1 MRLYLTAMNTMN
13 PPLTTE
19 PTGRCNNTA
28 VRKAARHLTRFYD
41 AHLSRVGLRGTQY
54 AILNLLAQHG
64 PSTMAALAA
73 KLTMDRATM
82 GHNLRP
88 LERDGLI
95 TIRMGQ
101 VDRREREVDLSELGQ
116 QREREGRA
124 EWSAAQILFE
134 AEFGIEDALAMRRI
148 MARITR
154 LEIPEL

>member
-1 MRLYLTAMNTMN
+1 MA
-13 PPLTTE
+13 PPIDEQAL
-19 PTGRCNNTA
+19 GRCNNTA

-41 AHLSRVGLRGTQY
+41 AHLSRVGLRATQY

-64 PSTMAALAA
+64 PTTMAALAA
-73 KLTMDRATM
+73 RLTMDRATM

-95 TIRMGQ
+95 TIRIGQ

-124 EWSAAQILFE
+124 EWSAAQLLFE
-134 AEFGIEDALAMRRI
+134 EEFGIEDALAMRRI